1 MIVILVIVIVVTFH
15 IRTKDVC
22 NDLCSDHD
30 SLEDRGNG
38 SVHHVASRLLELGKE
53 ILWDLSEFVTTL
65 IDKSQLLHG
74 FVSFHKLGLLTKDQ
88 YDRDDEEDKLVT
100 FSPST

>member
-22 NDLCSDHD
+22 NDLCSDHY
-30 SLEDRGNG
+30 SLEVRGNG

-74 FVSFHKLGLLTKDQ
+74 FVSFHKLSLLTEDQ
-88 YDRDDEEDKLVT
+88 YDRDDEEDKLDT
-100 FSPST
+100 